1 MSYCLYEVDKKR
13 RVATLTFN
21 RPEKLH
27 ALVPMADL
35 EEVIDRL
42 YEASRDDNVAVVVLK
57 GSGRAFGAGY
67 DIDAVRSWR
76 GFDEER
82 RPSQRRRYWGVDE
95 WWGRRG
101 ILQAIL
107 TCDKVTIAQ
116 VHGYCYGGHFEIMCA
131 CDLAISSDNAIYTHP
146 GYTYLG
152 IEGPIS
158 LYVLMIG
165 WRRVKEMML
174 LGNPLSA
181 EEAKELGLVNMV
193 VPHDKLQEKVD
204 EIATLIAGRPLDGI
218 VMGKKEFGLA
228 MDMMGLSAGYDL
240 ASISHTLVSNLKFEP
255 GEFNLMSELKE
266 KGRKGMYADR
276 DRKYKGQD
284 WRPEAVKKAGA
295 KKTTKKK

>member
-1 MSYCLYEVDKKR
+1 MSYCLYEVDKEKR
-13 RVATLTFN
+13 IATLTFN

-27 ALVPMADL
+27 AMVPMDDL

-42 YEASRDDNVAVVVLK
+42 YEADRDDNVAVVVIK

-67 DIDAVRSWR
+67 DIDAVRSHR
-76 GFDEER
+76 GFTEDK

-101 ILQAIL
+101 ILQKIL

-131 CDLAISSDNAIYTHP
+131 CDMAIASEDAVFTHP

-152 IEGPIS
+152 IEGPIP

-174 LGNPLSA
+174 LGKPLSA
-181 EEAKELGLVNMV
+181 KEAQEFGLVNRV
-193 VPHDKLQEKVD
+193 VPLNKLEKEVAQVA
-204 EIATLIAGRPLDGI
+204 ETIASRPIDGI
-218 VMGKKEFGLA
+218 VMGKKEFMLA
-228 MDMMGLSAGYDL
+228 MDIMGLSAGYDL
-240 ASISHTLVSNLKFEP
+240 ASISHTLMSNLKFEP
-255 GEFNLMSELKE
+255 GEFNLMRELKT
-266 KGRKGMYADR
+266 KGPKGMYSAR
-276 DRKYKGQD
+276 DKRYSDQA
-284 WRPEAVKKAGA
+284 WRAKGA
-295 KKTTKKK
+295 KKTPKKK

>member
-1 MSYCLYEVDKKR
+1 MSYCLYEVDKEKR
-13 RVATLTFN
+13 IATLTFN

-27 ALVPMADL
+27 AIQPMDDL

-42 YEASRDDNVAVVVLK
+42 YEADRDDNVAVVVIK

-67 DIDAVRSWR
+67 DIDAVRSHR
-76 GFDEER
+76 GFTEDK

-101 ILQAIL
+101 ILQKIL

-131 CDLAISSDNAIYTHP
+131 CDMAIASEDAVFTHP

-152 IEGPIS
+152 IEGPIP

-174 LGNPLSA
+174 LGKPLSA
-181 EEAKELGLVNMV
+181 KEAEEFGLVNKV
-193 VPHDKLQEKVD
+193 VPLNKLEKEVAQ
-204 EIATLIAGRPLDGI
+204 IAETIASRPIDGI
-218 VMGKKEFGLA
+218 VMGKKEFMLA
-228 MDMMGLSAGYDL
+228 MDIMGLSAGYDL
-240 ASISHTLVSNLKFEP
+240 ASISHTLMSNLKFEP
-255 GEFNLMSELKE
+255 GEFNLMRELKT
-266 KGRKGMYADR
+266 KGPKGMYSAR
-276 DRKYKGQD
+276 DKRYSDQA
-284 WRPEAVKKAGA
+284 WRAKGA
-295 KKTTKKK
+295 KKTPKKK